1 MLYGSL
7 GKLGLLHTK
16 GVLAVNRPTVR
27 RAALSAGAA
36 LMLAGATFAAALAQP
51 AYPNRPVRI
60 IVPSTP
66 AGVLDNVARTL
77 ALRLVDQLGQPIVI
91 ENKGGA
97 GGNIGAEAAARS
109 PADGYTLFIGFNAT
123 HGANLALFG
132 KLSYDPVGDFAPI
145 SLLAS
150 VPNIVSVHPSVPV
163 NTLAELVAL
172 AKGKPGQL
180 SYASSGNGTSTHLAA
195 ELFKA
200 AAGID
205 IVHIPYKGSAPAV
218 ADVIAGQVPIIFDS
232 VASSTVQV
240 RAGKL
245 KALAA
250 TSPRR
255 LAVLPELPTVAE
267 SGYPGFQSTAWVGLL
282 APAGTPQAVVEQI
295 NAAVLKVMALPET
308 RDRMAAFG
316 AETITSTPAEF
327 AAHIRSE
334 MTSLGK
340 VIRDANIKVN

>member
-1 MLYGSL
+1 M
-7 GKLGLLHTK
+7 KP
-16 GVLAVNRPTVR
+16 NFR
-27 RAALSAGAA
+27 RAALGAGLA
-36 LMLAGATFAAALAQP
+36 LILSGVTFAPTLAQP
-51 AYPNRPVRI
+51 AYPSKPVRI

-77 ALRLVDQLGQPIVI
+77 ALRLADQLGQPIVI

-97 GGNIGAEAAARS
+97 GGNIGAEAAARA

-145 SLLAS
+145 SLLAA
-150 VPNIVSVHPSVPV
+150 VPNIISVHPSVPV
-163 NTLAELVAL
+163 KSLSELVAL
-172 AKGKPGQL
+172 AKARPGQL

-195 ELFKA
+195 EMFKA

-218 ADVIAGQVPIIFDS
+218 ADVIAGQVPVIVDS
-232 VASSTVQV
+232 VASSTSQV
-240 RAGKL
+240 KAGKL
-245 KALAA
+245 KALAT

-255 LAVLPELPTVAE
+255 LGVLPELPTVAE

-282 APAGTPQAVVEQI
+282 APAGTPKPVIELI

-308 RDRMAAFG
+308 RERMAGFG
-316 AETITSTPAEF
+316 AEITTSTPDEF

-334 MTSLGK
+334 MTKLGK
-340 VIRDANIKVN
+340 VIRDAKIKVN

>member
-1 MLYGSL
+1 MTSQ
-7 GKLGLLHTK
+7 
-16 GVLAVNRPTVR
+16 NVR
-27 RAALSAGAA
+27 RAALCVGAA
-36 LMLAGATFAAALAQP
+36 LLLAAATSAPVLAQP
-51 AYPNRPVRI
+51 AYPTKPVRI

-77 ALRLVDQLGQPIVI
+77 ALRLGDQLGQPIVI
-91 ENKGGA
+91 ENKPGA

-145 SLLAS
+145 SLLGA
-150 VPNIVSVHPSVPV
+150 VPNIISVHPAQPV
-163 NTLAELVAL
+163 NSLAELVAL
-172 AKGKPGQL
+172 AKAKPGQL

-200 AAGID
+200 VAGVD
-205 IVHIPYKGSAPAV
+205 IAHIPYKGSAPAV
-218 ADVIAGQVPIIFDS
+218 TDVIAGQVPVLMDS
-232 VASSTVQV
+232 VASSTAHVK
-240 RAGKL
+240 AGKL
-245 KALAA
+245 KALAT
-250 TSPRR
+250 TSPKR
-255 LAVLPELPTVAE
+255 LLVLPDLPTVAE

-282 APAGTPQAVVEQI
+282 APAGTPKAIVEQI

-308 RDRMAAFG
+308 RERMAGFG
-316 AETITSTPAEF
+316 AEITTSTPDEF
-327 AAHIRSE
+327 AAHIRTE
-334 MTSLGK
+334 MAKLGK

>member
-1 MLYGSL
+1 MS
-7 GKLGLLHTK
+7 
-16 GVLAVNRPTVR
+16 RSTVR
-27 RAALSAGAA
+27 RFALSAGLGAGVA
-36 LMLAGATFAAALAQP
+36 LMLAGAPFAAALAQP
-51 AYPNRPVRI
+51 AYPNKPVRI

-77 ALRLVDQLGQPIVI
+77 ALRLADQLGQPIVI

-97 GGNIGAEAAARS
+97 GGNIGVEAAARS

-132 KLSYDPVGDFAPI
+132 KLSYDPVADFAPI
-145 SLLAS
+145 SLLAA
-150 VPNIVSVHPSVPV
+150 VPNIVSVHPAVPV
-163 NTLAELVAL
+163 QTLAELVAL
-172 AKGKPGQL
+172 AKAKPGQL

-218 ADVIAGQVPIIFDS
+218 ADVIAGQVPILFDS
-232 VASSTVQV
+232 VASSAAQIK
-240 RAGKL
+240 AGKL
-245 KALAA
+245 KALAS

-267 SGYPGFQSTAWVGLL
+267 SGYQGFQSTAWVGLL
-282 APAGTPQAVVEQI
+282 APAGTPNAVVEQI

-334 MTSLGK
+334 MAGLGK

>member
-1 MLYGSL
+1 MTLPLSPS
-7 GKLGLLHTK
+7 
-16 GVLAVNRPTVR
+16 LAVR
-27 RAALSAGAA
+27 RRRIVLGGLAAVAA
-36 LMLAGATFAAALAQP
+36 PWVHAQGDAP
-51 AYPNRPVRI
+51 I
-60 IVPSTP
+60 
-66 AGVLDNVARTL
+66 
-77 ALRLVDQLGQPIVI
+77 RLVVPFTPGTGIDLIARQIGPGLTSRLNRSVFVD
-91 ENKGGA
+91 NKPGA

-145 SLLAS
+145 SLLAA
-150 VPNIVSVHPSVPV
+150 VPNIISVTPALPV
-163 NTLAELVAL
+163 NSLAELVAL
-172 AKGKPGQL
+172 AKAKPGQL

-205 IVHIPYKGSAPAV
+205 IAHIPYKGSAPAV
-218 ADVIAGQVPIIFDS
+218 TDVIAGQVPVLVDS
-232 VASSTVQV
+232 VASSTAQV
-240 RAGKL
+240 KAGKL
-245 KALAA
+245 KALAT
-250 TSPRR
+250 TSPKR
-255 LAVLPELPTVAE
+255 LLVLPELPTVAE

-282 APAGTPQAVVEQI
+282 APAGTPKAIVEQI

-308 RDRMAAFG
+308 RERMAGFG
-316 AETITSTPAEF
+316 AEITTSTPDEF

-334 MTSLGK
+334 MAKLGK

>member
-1 MLYGSL
+1 M
-7 GKLGLLHTK
+7 
-16 GVLAVNRPTVR
+16 R
-27 RAALSAGAA
+27 RLTILMAA
-36 LMLAGATFAAALAQP
+36 FAALALAMPAAACAQP
-51 AYPNRPVRI
+51 RYPEKPVRI

-77 ALRLVDQLGQPIVI
+77 ALRLADRLGQQIVI

-132 KLSYDPVGDFAPI
+132 KLAYDPVADFAPI
-145 SLLAS
+145 GLLAA
-150 VPNIVSVHPSVPV
+150 VPNIISVHPAVPV
-163 NTLAELVAL
+163 NSLAELVAL
-172 AKGKPGQL
+172 AKSEPGKL

-205 IVHIPYKGSAPAV
+205 MLHIPYKGSAPAV
-218 ADVIAGQVPIIFDS
+218 GDVIAGQVPVLVDS
-232 VASSTVQV
+232 VSSSTAHVK
-240 RAGKL
+240 AGKL
-245 KALAA
+245 KALAV
-250 TSPRR
+250 TSPKR

-267 SGYPGFQSTAWVGLL
+267 SGFPGFQSTAWVGLL
-282 APAGTPQAVVEQI
+282 APAGTPRPVIERLH
-295 NAAVLKVMALPET
+295 AAVLEVMALPET
-308 RDRMAAFG
+308 RERLAAFG
-316 AETITSTPAEF
+316 GEVTTSTPEEF

-334 MTSLGK
+334 MARLGK
-340 VIRDANIKVN
+340 VVRDANIKLN

>member
-1 MLYGSL
+1 MHIYIFRFLARAGLSL
-7 GKLGLLHTK
+7 LL
-16 GVLAVNRPTVR
+16 
-27 RAALSAGAA
+27 AATACG
-36 LMLAGATFAAALAQP
+36 GALAQP
-51 AYPNRPVRI
+51 AYPSKPVRI

-77 ALRLVDQLGQPIVI
+77 ALRLADQLGQPIVI
-91 ENKGGA
+91 DNKGGA

-123 HGANLALFG
+123 HGANQALFG

-145 SLLAS
+145 SLLAA
-150 VPNIVSVHPSVPV
+150 VPNIISVHPSLPV
-163 NTLAELVAL
+163 NSLADLVSMAR
-172 AKGKPGQL
+172 AKPGQL

-205 IVHIPYKGSAPAV
+205 IAHIPYKGSAPAV
-218 ADVIAGQVPIIFDS
+218 ADVISGQVPVLFDS
-232 VASSTVQV
+232 VASSTSLVK
-240 RAGKL
+240 AGKL
-245 KALAA
+245 KALAT
-250 TSPRR
+250 TSPKR
-255 LAVLPELPTVAE
+255 LQVLPELPTVAE

-282 APAGTPQAVVEQI
+282 APAGTPRAVVDQI

-308 RDRMAAFG
+308 RERMAGFG
-316 AETITSTPAEF
+316 AEITTSTPEEF
-327 AAHIRSE
+327 AGHIRAE
-334 MTSLGK
+334 MAKLGK

>member
-1 MLYGSL
+1 
-7 GKLGLLHTK
+7 
-16 GVLAVNRPTVR
+16 
-27 RAALSAGAA
+27 
-36 LMLAGATFAAALAQP
+36 MLAGAPFAAALAQP
-51 AYPNRPVRI
+51 AYPNKPVRI

-77 ALRLVDQLGQPIVI
+77 ALRLADQLGQPIVI

-97 GGNIGAEAAARS
+97 GGNIGVEAAARS

-132 KLSYDPVGDFAPI
+132 KLSYDPVADFAPI
-145 SLLAS
+145 SLLAA
-150 VPNIVSVHPSVPV
+150 VPNIVSVHPAVPV
-163 NTLAELVAL
+163 QTLAELVAL
-172 AKGKPGQL
+172 AKAKPGQL

-218 ADVIAGQVPIIFDS
+218 ADVIAGQVPILFDS
-232 VASSTVQV
+232 VASSAAQIK
-240 RAGKL
+240 AGKL
-245 KALAA
+245 KALAS

-267 SGYPGFQSTAWVGLL
+267 SGYQGFQSTAWVGLL
-282 APAGTPQAVVEQI
+282 APAGTPNAVVEQI

-334 MTSLGK
+334 MAGLGK